1 MPSDMLLK
9 KQVLTALQSSTLDL
23 MRTSVW
29 RTLRANSRRSHPHAC
44 RFIAGRRLP
53 LPQHSFHTS
62 PPPRR
67 EEDTPNAPSN
77 QFVEQP
83 VDAPHS
89 EQTSVLLETTA
100 EDPNGA
106 SDNPPKPKDKSNYG
120 SASRRAARNVKPRE
134 NPSPPHIPPWFLE
147 RNVILRGDYAHAR
160 PRNGPWTPIGTGGLP
175 THPVAQG
182 EGQGAPEDASLVT
195 RALEDK
201 ESNGRQQETDGGMSS
216 KSRLAT
222 PLLNTINMREIS
234 SLVSAGLQVPSW
246 QRAEI
251 AASPK
256 PHIVLFCPKNGGSS
270 FLDGIGLQ
278 LAEENSTDCLRLTP
292 QDIAE
297 IGGDYMD
304 DPSSFRGNTLGA
316 LGYNVQLVTTM
327 RSTQRSED
335 SPEEEYFD
343 EPEED
348 DIDQS
353 PGQPKHLPGRM
364 GGFNAI
370 HVGTFAASNFQDLF
384 KPFISQAGSPQQPK
398 TIGTKA
404 AVQLKDM
411 TSELKMTA
419 LVETLLNAPEKKRRS
434 EKSAAEEI
442 APQEKEEAAGL
453 SNSDLQY
460 EAHEGP
466 FRDAER
472 GSEGLIV
479 LIQDYPQV
487 NMTIHGGKF
496 LDKLHEVVDAR
507 RREGQRILIIGTAS
521 SKELMPSFSR
531 LGVDQVQV
539 QTEHTHRDLPTR
551 TIITP
556 LNEIS
561 PEHTFAQHHKEKI
574 KGINMRHLRHMLR
587 RTAPVPAQVA
597 SVISNTTIDVDS
609 KTAFLSGLE
618 ESVWSLDRVM
628 RAATTSLGLLEGSE
642 GMTIKHIEQ
651 ALEIIESSD
660 TVKVDWVANEKEQR
674 EKIKKSTAS
683 AFEVDYKERMRKLR
697 KTCNEHEKK
706 LLNGVVDPES
716 IRTIFADVQASPQ
729 TIDALKTLTSLSLV
743 RPDAFTYGVL
753 ATDRIPGLLLYG
765 PPGTGKTLLAKA
777 VAKESGATVLEV
789 SGSGNSFA
797 HPLSRRPC

>member
-1 MPSDMLLK
+1 
-9 KQVLTALQSSTLDL
+9 

-29 RTLRANSRRSHPHAC
+29 RTLRAKSRRSYPQAC

-62 PPPRR
+62 PRPRR
-67 EEDTPNAPSN
+67 EEDTPNAPWN

-83 VDAPHS
+83 VDASHS
-89 EQTSVLLETTA
+89 EQTSISPETA
-100 EDPNGA
+100 VEDPNGA

-134 NPSPPHIPPWFLE
+134 NPLPPHIPPWFLE
-147 RNVILRGDYAHAR
+147 QNVILRGAHAHAR
-160 PRNGPWTPIGTGGLP
+160 TRNGLRTVIGVGGLP
-175 THPVAQG
+175 SHPVAQG
-182 EGQGAPEDASLVT
+182 EGQAAAEDASLVDG
-195 RALEDK
+195 ALGNN
-201 ESNGRQQETDGGMSS
+201 ESRNISS

-234 SLVSAGLQVPSW
+234 SVVSAGLQVPSW

-251 AASPK
+251 VASQK
-256 PHIVLFCPKNGGSS
+256 PHVVLFCPKNGGSS
-270 FLDGIGLQ
+270 FLDEIGLQ
-278 LAEENSTDCLRLTP
+278 LAEENLTDCLRLTP
-292 QDIAE
+292 QDLAE
-297 IGGDYMD
+297 IGGDYID

-316 LGYNVQLVTTM
+316 LGYDVQLVEPR

-335 SPEEEYFD
+335 PPEEEYFD
-343 EPEED
+343 EPEEE
-348 DIDQS
+348 DIDQN

-384 KPFISQAGSPQQPK
+384 KPFVSQAGSPHQPK
-398 TIGTKA
+398 TVGTKA

-411 TSELKMTA
+411 TPELKMTT

-434 EKSAAEEI
+434 EKSVTEEV

-453 SNSDLQY
+453 SSSASQHSLD

-466 FRDAER
+466 FRDTER

-531 LGVDQVQV
+531 LGVNQV
-539 QTEHTHRDLPTR
+539 QTDNTDHRGLPTR

-556 LNEIS
+556 LNESS

-574 KGINMRHLRHMLR
+574 KGINMRHLKHMLR

-597 SVISNTTIDVDS
+597 SVISHRTIDVDS

-618 ESVWSLDRVM
+618 ESVWSLDRVS
-628 RAATTSLGLLEGSE
+628 RAATTALGLLEGAE
-642 GMTIKHIEQ
+642 GMTTKHIEQ

-660 TVKVDWVANEKEQR
+660 TVKVDWVVNEKEQR
-674 EKIKKSTAS
+674 EKVKKSTAS
-683 AFEVDYKERMRKLR
+683 AFEIDYKERMRRLR
-697 KTCNEHEKK
+697 KSCNEHEKK
-706 LLNGVVDPES
+706 LLNGVVDPEN
-716 IRTIFADVQASPQ
+716 IRTTFADVQASPQ

-789 SGSGNSFA
+789 SGSGNKFA